1 VRKCAVLARLE
12 RLIRRRPFHDRGPCA
27 VVRAACLADDLPPYR
42 DVGSHAR
49 QRDVTEKSFRQYE
62 APLEVFKDIVEIAHA
77 VEAINGRIHIEMIR
91 RRAPV
96 SVQGGSGLVQS
107 CSRMNESGTY
117 VIFAEAGAQLFA

>member
-1 VRKCAVLARLE
+1 M
-12 RLIRRRPFHDRGPCA
+12 
-27 VVRAACLADDLPPYR
+27 
-42 DVGSHAR
+42 
-49 QRDVTEKSFRQYE
+49 
-62 APLEVFKDIVEIAHA
+62 EIAHA

-117 VIFAEAGAQLFA
+117 VIFTEGGAQLFA